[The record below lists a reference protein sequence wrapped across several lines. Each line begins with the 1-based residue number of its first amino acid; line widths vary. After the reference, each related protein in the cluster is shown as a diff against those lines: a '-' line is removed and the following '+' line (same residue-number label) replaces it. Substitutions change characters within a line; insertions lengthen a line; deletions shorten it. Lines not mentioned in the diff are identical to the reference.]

1 MGDQKLELQI
11 GALLSSAGWK
21 LAVAESCTGGLL
33 GHLIT
38 SVSGSSS
45 YFAGGI
51 IAYSNDLKMRLLGV
65 HKRAL
70 ESEGA
75 VSETVAMQMATGA
88 RNKTGTDL
96 ALALT
101 GIAGPDGGTPRKPVG
116 LVYIALSSSTFG
128 RVQRFVF
135 EGNRKEIKEAAARK
149 SMEMAIEYLNT
160 VVSGGRL

>member
-116 LVYIALSSSTFG
+116 LVYIALSSSTFR